1 MRAATR
7 YGDPGLREELAAK
20 DVPGVEVT
28 VVDFDLTRHEDYLL
42 SRLEATDLLIDA
54 TQRLDPTRPVV
65 PNPWIAALP
74 EDAVILD
81 LAVDPYDFRVDP
93 PRTKGIEGIPHG
105 NLDRYV
111 FPVDDPAWDELDH
124 GIDTRERRLALS
136 CYAWPGIDPI
146 DCMQVYGRQ
155 IEPVL
160 AVALRRPV
168 EDLDAGSPD
177 LYSARSPAPSSG
189 GGSLA
194 LTLGLPR
201 MQGTGRAPGL
211 PEPRGGG
218 AGPDRCDRRGAGHRF
233 GMGFADDDY
242 TRGPN
247 VRLGSNEECFSQ
259 DVVLTL
265 RAPEDRLHLLSR
277 GATLVS
283 MLHFPTRPRRVA
295 RLVELGLDAISLDL
309 LEDDVGHRLVVDGRD
324 VAWNGLEAAFDVLE
338 REWAE
343 FASPTRPAIRGDGDG
358 RRRMIGKDAVEA
370 ATKYGNLD
378 RAASSR
384 GCPGWRS
391 RPSAAT

>member
-1 MRAATR
+1 MSATAGTPRGNPSPTLGLPRMHMEAGDRRDFLPDLVAAADRAGAGSIVLEHGYGEGMGLAADDYRAVSPKVRFADYEEVLASDVVAVIRCPSESAVRSIPEDTLLVTMLHYATRPERTRLIADAGLRAVSLDAVTDDLGRRLVEYLEAVAWNGVRLAFVEVARMQPFFAHPSRRPLHVTCLGAGAVGGHAVRAATR
-7 YGDPGLREELAAK
+7 YGDPRLREELAAK

-111 FPVDDPAWDELDH
+111 FPVGDPAWDELDH

-160 AVALRRPV
+160 AVALSRPV
-168 EDLDAGSPD
+168 QDLDPSSPD
-177 LYSARSPAPSSG
+177 PYE
-189 GGSLA
+189 
-194 LTLGLPR
+194 
-201 MQGTGRAPGL
+201 RA
-211 PEPRGGG
+211 
-218 AGPDRCDRRGAGHRF
+218 
-233 GMGFADDDY
+233 
-242 TRGPN
+242 
-247 VRLGSNEECFSQ
+247 
-259 DVVLTL
+259 
-265 RAPEDRLHLLSR
+265 
-277 GATLVS
+277 
-283 MLHFPTRPRRVA
+283 VA
-295 RLVELGLDAISLDL
+295 RAELRRW
-309 LEDDVGHRLVVDGRD
+309 LE
-324 VAWNGLEAAFDVLE
+324 
-338 REWAE
+338 
-343 FASPTRPAIRGDGDG
+343 
-358 RRRMIGKDAVEA
+358 
-370 ATKYGNLD
+370 
-378 RAASSR
+378 
-384 GCPGWRS
+384 
-391 RPSAAT
+391 

>member
-1 MRAATR
+1 MSATAGTPRGNPSPTLGLPRMHMEAGDRRDFLPDLVAAADRAGAGSIVLEHGYGEGMGLAADDYRAVSPKVRFADYEEVLASDVVAVIRCPSESAVRSIPEDTLLVTMLHYATRPERTRLIADAGLRAVSLDAVTDDLGRRLVEYLEAVAWNGVRLAFVEVARMHPFFAHPSRRPLHVTCLGAGAVGGHAVRAATR
-7 YGDPGLREELAAK
+7 YGDPRLREELAAK

-111 FPVDDPAWDELDH
+111 FPVGDPAWDELDH

-160 AVALRRPV
+160 AVALSRPV
-168 EDLDAGSPD
+168 QDLDPSSPD
-177 LYSARSPAPSSG
+177 PYE
-189 GGSLA
+189 
-194 LTLGLPR
+194 
-201 MQGTGRAPGL
+201 RA
-211 PEPRGGG
+211 
-218 AGPDRCDRRGAGHRF
+218 
-233 GMGFADDDY
+233 
-242 TRGPN
+242 
-247 VRLGSNEECFSQ
+247 
-259 DVVLTL
+259 
-265 RAPEDRLHLLSR
+265 
-277 GATLVS
+277 
-283 MLHFPTRPRRVA
+283 VA
-295 RLVELGLDAISLDL
+295 RAELRRW
-309 LEDDVGHRLVVDGRD
+309 LE
-324 VAWNGLEAAFDVLE
+324 
-338 REWAE
+338 
-343 FASPTRPAIRGDGDG
+343 
-358 RRRMIGKDAVEA
+358 
-370 ATKYGNLD
+370 
-378 RAASSR
+378 
-384 GCPGWRS
+384 
-391 RPSAAT
+391 

>member
-1 MRAATR
+1 MSATAGTPRGNLSPTLGLPRMHMEAGDRRDFLPDLVAAADRAGAGSIVLEHGYGEGMGLAADDYRAVSPKVRFADYEEVLTSDVVAVIRCPSESAVRSIPEDSLLVTMLHYATRPERTRLIADAGLRAISLDAVTDDLGRRLVEYLEAVAWNGVRLAFVEVARTHPFFAHPSRRPLHVTCLGAGAVGGHAVRAATR

-28 VVDFDLTRHEDYLL
+28 VVDFDLTRHKDYLL

-168 EDLDAGSPD
+168 DDLDPGSPD
-177 LYSARSPAPSSG
+177 LYE
-189 GGSLA
+189 
-194 LTLGLPR
+194 
-201 MQGTGRAPGL
+201 RA
-211 PEPRGGG
+211 
-218 AGPDRCDRRGAGHRF
+218 
-233 GMGFADDDY
+233 
-242 TRGPN
+242 
-247 VRLGSNEECFSQ
+247 
-259 DVVLTL
+259 
-265 RAPEDRLHLLSR
+265 
-277 GATLVS
+277 
-283 MLHFPTRPRRVA
+283 VA
-295 RLVELGLDAISLDL
+295 RAELRRWLD
-309 LEDDVGHRLVVDGRD
+309 
-324 VAWNGLEAAFDVLE
+324 
-338 REWAE
+338 
-343 FASPTRPAIRGDGDG
+343 
-358 RRRMIGKDAVEA
+358 
-370 ATKYGNLD
+370 
-378 RAASSR
+378 
-384 GCPGWRS
+384 
-391 RPSAAT
+391 